1 MNVKITIDLQ
11 DVYDDMPYNNQKK
24 FLLENLDDLD
34 IDEVLDE
41 FNIDDISE
49 YLSKYGYTVVENNTN

>member
-49 YLSKYGYTVVENNTN
+49 YLSKYGYTVVEK

>member
-1 MNVKITIDLQ
+1 MNVQITIDLQ
-11 DVYDDMPYNNQKK
+11 DVYDELSYNNQKK
-24 FLLENLDDLD
+24 FLKENLDDLD

-49 YLSKYGYTVVENNTN
+49 YLSKYGYTVVEK

>member
-24 FLLENLDDLD
+24 FLLENLDDVD

-49 YLSKYGYTVVENNTN
+49 YLSKYGYTVVEK